1 MVFSDPIF
9 LVGFLPASLL
19 LFYAVR
25 TWVGGTAAAWTLLG
39 LSMVFYAYWSVLF
52 LGLLLFQ
59 IGVNCAAGYRIQT
72 APYRALLPL
81 TIIFNLGLLGY
92 FKYRNFFL
100 ENVGDL
106 IGVRFYLAALVVP
119 LGISFH
125 TFQQIAMLVDIKN
138 KQERLPPFLNYVLFV
153 LFFPQLIAGPIV
165 LHHEM
170 GKQLAALRDGFQSGF
185 ELFGPGTVIFVF
197 GLFKKVCL
205 ADNIAHY
212 ADLVFLPN
220 QPVMMLDAW
229 AGSIAYML
237 QLFFDFSGYSEMAV
251 GLGLMFGFKL
261 PNNFLV
267 PYTATSMT
275 EFWKRWH
282 ITMTR
287 FFTMYVYMRL
297 WMKFRRWLRRSE
309 FYKKHP
315 SAVVEFAVT
324 VAVPVVITFFLSG
337 LWHGAGWTFICFGL
351 INGVGL
357 VISQAW
363 ITAQMPRLPTLLGW
377 ALTMLTVLIGLVYFR
392 SNDLAQA
399 HHILHQMFMPSEPL
413 LSVPMWLA
421 YRLPFDLPIH
431 VFTIFDGLRLTIYYL
446 LWIALLASLAVTLPA
461 IAAAPEAVLPSRRL
475 AYAMAA
481 MIWLIAGMIG
491 EPRTFLYFAF

>member
-9 LVGFLPASLL
+9 ILGFLPASLL
-19 LFYAVR
+19 LFYAMR
-25 TWVGGTAAAWTLLG
+25 TWAGGTAAAWTLLG
-39 LSMVFYAYWSVLF
+39 LSMVFYAYWSVPF

-59 IGVNCAAGYRIQT
+59 IGVNYAAGYRIQT
-72 APYRALLPL
+72 APHRALLPL
-81 TIIFNLGLLGY
+81 AVIFNLGLLGY

-106 IGVRFYLAALVVP
+106 IGVQFYLTALVVP

-138 KQERLPPFLNYVLFV
+138 GQEKLPPSLNYLLFV

-165 LHHEM
+165 LHREM
-170 GKQLAALRDGFQSGF
+170 GKQLADLRGGFQSGF
-185 ELFGPGTVIFVF
+185 EFFAPGAVIFVF

-212 ADLVFLPN
+212 ADLAFLPD
-220 QPVMMLDAW
+220 QPLMMVDAW
-229 AGSIAYML
+229 AGAIAYML

-315 SAVVEFAVT
+315 GPVVEFAVT
-324 VAVPVVITFFLSG
+324 VAVPMLITFFLAG

-351 INGVGL
+351 VNGVGL
-357 VISQAW
+357 VISHAW
-363 ITAQMPRLPTLLGW
+363 IAAQMPRLPSLAGW
-377 ALTMLTVLIGLVYFR
+377 ALTMLTVLVGLVYFR

-399 HHILHQMFMPSEPL
+399 HYVLHQMFMPSEPL
-413 LSVPMWLA
+413 LTVPAWLA
-421 YRLPFDLPIH
+421 AMLPFDLPVH
-431 VFTIFDGLRLTIYYL
+431 TFTLFPELRHATYCAFWIVL
-446 LWIALLASLAVTLPA
+446 LGCLALLLPPLAA
-461 IAAAPEAVLPSRRL
+461 EPEALMPTRRT
-475 AYAMAA
+475 AFAAAA
-481 MIWLIAGMIG
+481 MIWLIAGLIG